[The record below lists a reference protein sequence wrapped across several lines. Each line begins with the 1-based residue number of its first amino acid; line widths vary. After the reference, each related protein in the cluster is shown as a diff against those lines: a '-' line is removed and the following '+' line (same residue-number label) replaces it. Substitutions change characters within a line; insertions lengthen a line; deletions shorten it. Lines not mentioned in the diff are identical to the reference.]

1 MGEVSELLEET
12 INRVRQGPFDLRAAN
27 AIGFLAGILLKALDH
42 RVEERLA
49 HLEAVFGR
57 TRTETEA
64 LTSGQRSRLMKSH
77 RQRVRVIELSLTPQQ
92 VVMVWLRNALLAGTL
107 EEGARH
113 LPPHRSAVANAVYHN
128 VRNSMRGQDD
138 SLIERA
144 IVQSRQE
151 ADLLYMLA
159 INANLDVIRTR
170 VQREREYVLLLGYL
184 GAEMRGNP
192 TLDAVQDLR
201 MAVLMV
207 IESVMILDA
216 GISRVSAEHLNG
228 EPVLFGDAAAKL
240 AEQLQMTTNLSKCFN
255 ELAVEVG
262 AAEIDLE
269 EVRGSLGTETDR
281 QVSSW
286 VHLARADALSLFGTV

>member
-1 MGEVSELLEET
+1 
-12 INRVRQGPFDLRAAN
+12 
-27 AIGFLAGILLKALDH
+27 
-42 RVEERLA
+42 
-49 HLEAVFGR
+49 
-57 TRTETEA
+57 
-64 LTSGQRSRLMKSH
+64 MKSH
-77 RQRVRVIELSLTPQQ
+77 QQRVRVIELSLTPRQ
-92 VVMVWLRNALLAGTL
+92 VVMVWLRNALQSWTL

-128 VRNSMRGQDD
+128 VRNSMSGQDD

-159 INANLDVIRTR
+159 INANLDVIRAR

-201 MAVLMV
+201 MVVLV
-207 IESVMILDA
+207 FIESVIILDA
-216 GISRVSAEHLNG
+216 GIARVSAEHLNG
-228 EPVLFGDAAAKL
+228 EPVLFGDAAAQL
-240 AEQLQMTTNLSKCFN
+240 AVQLQMTSDLSKCFN
-255 ELAVEVG
+255 DLAVEVG

-281 QVSSW
+281 HVSDW
-286 VHLARADALSLFGTV
+286 VHLARADALSLFGSVQEVSATLPSGSEYRM

>member
-1 MGEVSELLEET
+1 
-12 INRVRQGPFDLRAAN
+12 
-27 AIGFLAGILLKALDH
+27 
-42 RVEERLA
+42 
-49 HLEAVFGR
+49 
-57 TRTETEA
+57 
-64 LTSGQRSRLMKSH
+64 MKSH
-77 RQRVRVIELSLTPQQ
+77 RRRVRVIELSLTPQQ
-92 VVMVWLRNALLAGTL
+92 VVMVWLRNALQAGTL
-107 EEGARH
+107 EEEARH

-170 VQREREYVLLLGYL
+170 VQRERESVLLLGYL

-201 MAVLMV
+201 IAVLMV

-255 ELAVEVG
+255 EFAVEVG
-262 AAEIDLE
+262 VAEIDLE

-286 VHLARADALSLFGTV
+286 VHLARADALSLFGTVQEVRATLPSRSEYRM

>member
-1 MGEVSELLEET
+1 
-12 INRVRQGPFDLRAAN
+12 
-27 AIGFLAGILLKALDH
+27 
-42 RVEERLA
+42 
-49 HLEAVFGR
+49 
-57 TRTETEA
+57 
-64 LTSGQRSRLMKSH
+64 MKSH
-77 RQRVRVIELSLTPQQ
+77 QQRVRVIELSLTPQQ
-92 VVMVWLRNALLAGTL
+92 VVMVWLRNALQAGTL

-128 VRNSMRGQDD
+128 VRNSMRGRDD

-201 MAVLMV
+201 MVVLMV

-240 AEQLQMTTNLSKCFN
+240 AEQLQMTTDLSKCFN

-281 QVSSW
+281 HVSNW
-286 VHLARADALSLFGTV
+286 VHLARADALSLFGTVQEVSATQPSGSEYRM

>member
-1 MGEVSELLEET
+1 
-12 INRVRQGPFDLRAAN
+12 
-27 AIGFLAGILLKALDH
+27 
-42 RVEERLA
+42 
-49 HLEAVFGR
+49 
-57 TRTETEA
+57 
-64 LTSGQRSRLMKSH
+64 MKSH

-92 VVMVWLRNALLAGTL
+92 VVMVWLRNALQAGTL

-128 VRNSMRGQDD
+128 VRNSMKGQDD

-201 MAVLMV
+201 IAVLMV

-286 VHLARADALSLFGTV
+286 VHLARADALSLFGTVQEVSATLPSRSEYRM